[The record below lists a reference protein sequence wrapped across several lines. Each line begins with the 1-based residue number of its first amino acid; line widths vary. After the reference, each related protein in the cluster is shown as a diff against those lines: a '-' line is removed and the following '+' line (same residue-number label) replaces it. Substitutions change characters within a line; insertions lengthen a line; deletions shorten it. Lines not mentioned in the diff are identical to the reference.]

1 MSGFGSMPAPG
12 ILNPLSLQTPLVRA
26 YLTVL
31 DRGDKLQAK
40 FVTNYVEPPNPP
52 PPPKLLNQA

>member
-1 MSGFGSMPAPG
+1 MPAPG

-40 FVTNYVEPPNPP
+40 FVTNYVEPP
-52 PPPKLLNQA
+52 PPKLLNQA